1 MDSSKQTVERRRI
14 ERFPAPQG
22 LFAVLGARHLK
33 LGTILDI
40 NTIGLTWRYVD
51 KEKLLS
57 GMYWM
62 DIYMSGSHFHLGQVP
77 VETISDLELVHGR
90 PYWPITIRR
99 CGVQFGELTPIQ
111 KSELQSFVQRHTVKE
126 GG

>member
-1 MDSSKQTVERRRI
+1 MTSSKQTVERRRD

-22 LFAVLGARHLK
+22 LFAVLGARHFK
-33 LGTILDI
+33 LGTIIDI
-40 NTIGLTWRYVD
+40 NTIGLALRYVD
-51 KEKLLS
+51 REKLLS

-90 PYWPITIRR
+90 PYWPIAIRR
-99 CGVQFGELTPIQ
+99 CGVQFGQLTPTQ
-111 KSELQSFVQRHTVKE
+111 KSKLQSFIQNHTLREEV
-126 GG
+126 